1 MFQFIMQYIKCL
13 SLASKVFNSFC
24 LLQSFYTKIV
34 HKYKGLEANTKI
46 FRPKF
51 IVCRL
56 KTFLTSLLAVFPVL
70 FEYDLF
76 TITYVC

>member
-1 MFQFIMQYIKCL
+1 MFQFIMQIHKMPQ
-13 SLASKVFNSFC
+13 SSSKVFNSFC

-56 KTFLTSLLAVFPVL
+56 KNFFNVFISCFSRAVR
-70 FEYDLF
+70 
-76 TITYVC
+76 I

>member
-56 KTFLTSLLAVFPVL
+56 KTF
-70 FEYDLF
+70 
-76 TITYVC
+76 

>member
-1 MFQFIMQYIKCL
+1 MFQFIMQIHKI
-13 SLASKVFNSFC
+13 ASVLPRKYLIAFC

-56 KTFLTSLLAVFPVL
+56 KNFFNVFISCFSRAVR
-70 FEYDLF
+70 
-76 TITYVC
+76 I

>member
-56 KTFLTSLLAVFPVL
+56 KNFFNVFISCFSRTVR
-70 FEYDLF
+70 
-76 TITYVC
+76 I

>member
-56 KTFLTSLLAVFPVL
+56 KNFFNVFISCFSRAVR
-70 FEYDLF
+70 
-76 TITYVC
+76 I

>member
-1 MFQFIMQYIKCL
+1 MFQFIMQIHKML
-13 SLASKVFNSFC
+13 SLASKYLIAFC

-56 KTFLTSLLAVFPVL
+56 KNFFNVFISCFSRAVR
-70 FEYDLF
+70 
-76 TITYVC
+76 I